1 MPKYVQGSE
10 NPQSVEERRQDS
22 RIPLPSIAYFYQ
34 QDGSCGPI
42 VNISQGGIEV
52 RAEFESEQ
60 ELRKFYFSLPN
71 CETKIVCD
79 GKVVWADKEKARVGI
94 QFTEVSENVF
104 EDMRGWIASEA
115 GKLREA
121 ETDQLPH
128 KPVADHFPD
137 PDFFDFEAFFPPE
150 SSLSLESRKKSS
162 PLGTSASAPKS
173 DMSSY
178 GTDSGEVSE
187 SGKQGHALEGFNLS
201 TVNLVQ
207 SAGSRQFSSPQRSD
221 HIAEPS
227 NNVAS
232 PDFQNATATEL
243 NADAISRSFHAFD
256 LQHGSE
262 TNISS
267 NQIAFGAAAIS
278 EDINPPMGFGRSRR
292 SLSPL
297 LTAAIGFGVGLVLC
311 AFVIFGPFDFAKT
324 MNNLLARPDQAPK
337 TLEDTQTGYRET
349 NSVQS
354 PLEIDASSVAP
365 APQALAIPS
374 KAATEQQVKAD
385 RATRLLKGT
394 NGSVTRIDRA
404 INPSSVAPTS
414 TGRTLNAPTS
424 QPAAPVALG
433 PQTPAVP
440 VVAAVSQQPDV
451 QKVSGAVTSSSQFVA
466 VHTPQE
472 NLSGVLQMGQVSVGP
487 EPVYP
492 AAALQSGTEGTV
504 LLRAV
509 VSADGSVQ
517 KVDALSGPP
526 ELITSAMA
534 AVHNW
539 HYTPTVVA
547 DKPVESEY
555 NIILVFR
562 LTR

>member
-42 VNISQGGIEV
+42 VNISEGGIEV
-52 RAEFESEQ
+52 RAEFESQQ

-71 CETKIVCD
+71 CATKIVCD
-79 GKVVWADKEKARVGI
+79 GKVVWTDKEKARVGI

-104 EDMRGWIASEA
+104 EHMRGWITSEA

-121 ETDQLPH
+121 ETEQPH
-128 KPVADHFPD
+128 KPVADHSPD

-150 SSLSLESRKKSS
+150 SSLHLESRKKPS
-162 PLGTSASAPKS
+162 PLGMSAGAPKS

-178 GTDSGEVSE
+178 GPDSGEISE
-187 SGKQGHALEGFNLS
+187 SGKQGHDLEGFNLS
-201 TVNLVQ
+201 AMNPMQ
-207 SAGSRQFSSPQRSD
+207 SAVSRQFSSPQRSD
-221 HIAEPS
+221 HLAEPS

-232 PDFQNATATEL
+232 PDFQKATATQS
-243 NADAISRSFHAFD
+243 NADAISRSFDALD
-256 LQHGSE
+256 LQYGSE

-267 NQIAFGAAAIS
+267 NQAAFSAAAIS
-278 EDINPPMGFGRSRR
+278 EDINPPMGFGRSRI

-337 TLEDTQTGYRET
+337 TLEDTQTGYLGA

-354 PLEIDASSVAP
+354 PLDIASTAAP
-365 APQALAIPS
+365 APQALATPS
-374 KAATEQQVKAD
+374 EAAPEQQVRTD
-385 RATRLLKGT
+385 RSIRELKGT
-394 NGSVTRIDRA
+394 NGSVTRTDRA
-404 INPSSVAPTS
+404 ISPSSVVPTS
-414 TGRTLNAPTS
+414 AGRTLNAPAS
-424 QPAAPVALG
+424 QSAAPVALE
-433 PQTPAVP
+433 PQTPLVP

-451 QKVSGAVTSSSQFVA
+451 QKVSGAVTSTSQFVA

-472 NLSGVLQMGQVSVGP
+472 NLSGVLQMGQVTAGP

-504 LLRAV
+504 VLRAV
-509 VSADGSVQ
+509 VSSDGSVQ
-517 KVDALSGPP
+517 KVDAVSGPP
-526 ELITSAMA
+526 ELVPAATA

-539 HYTPTVVA
+539 HYTPTMVA